1 MEIYIFLLSSSIFTM
16 VMQQSGNPEPAE
28 ELTSVIIK

>member
-16 VMQQSGNPEPAE
+16 VMQSGNPEPAE